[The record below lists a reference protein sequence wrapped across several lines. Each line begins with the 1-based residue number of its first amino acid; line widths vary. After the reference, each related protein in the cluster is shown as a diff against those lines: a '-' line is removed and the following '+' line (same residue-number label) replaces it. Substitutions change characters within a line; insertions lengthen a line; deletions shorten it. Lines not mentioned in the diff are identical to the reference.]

1 MESVSVIINYNAS
14 VNSSPKFFKI
24 NTKYDYTLM
33 FYQKETPFEQLVCKT
48 GLNMYFKSA
57 VKKTMVNIE
66 YGASNNYYSDIN
78 SLK

>member
-1 MESVSVIINYNAS
+1 MDIWIQQGTSNLESVSVIINYNAS
-14 VNSSPKFFKI
+14 VNSSPKFFKM

-57 VKKTMVNIE
+57 VKTNHGQYWIWR
-66 YGASNNYYSDIN
+66 
-78 SLK
+78 